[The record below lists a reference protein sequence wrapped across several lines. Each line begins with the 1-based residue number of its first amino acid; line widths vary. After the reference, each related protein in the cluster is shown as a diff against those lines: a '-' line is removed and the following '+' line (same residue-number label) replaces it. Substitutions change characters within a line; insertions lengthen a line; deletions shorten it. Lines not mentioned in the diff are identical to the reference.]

1 MQMGE
6 AAVGSLEYSALFGLG
21 LILFVITFV
30 VNTIADAIVR
40 KRPIKR
46 VVQL

>member
-21 LILFVITFV
+21 LILFITAFV
-30 VNTIADAIVR
+30 VNTIADVIVR
-40 KRPIKR
+40 RGPVKRG
-46 VVQL
+46 VQL